1 MPAVGATSVNL
12 HQRTRDQA
20 ERNVES
26 KRAHRQGRV
35 EGHWFEKANDHAS
48 GAVPPRR
55 ARSVSATAAQSHSR
69 GLRLAI
75 ESTLGVTKARPLQSL
90 AAEAVHPVAQ
100 GPERGERSAAFSA
113 SSVCHAVTTSAAR
126 R

>member
-1 MPAVGATSVNL
+1 M
-12 HQRTRDQA
+12 RTVKA
-20 ERNVES
+20 EL
-26 KRAHRQGRV
+26 RAI
-35 EGHWFEKANDHAS
+35 WFEKANDHAS
-48 GAVPPRR
+48 DAVPPRR

-100 GPERGERSAAFSA
+100 GPERGK
-113 SSVCHAVTTSAAR
+113 R
-126 R
+126 RPKLTQP

>member
-12 HQRTRDQA
+12 HQPTRDQA

-55 ARSVSATAAQSHSR
+55 VRARRRRLPHHGLHRGRGR
-69 GLRLAI
+69 GLERKMLP
-75 ESTLGVTKARPLQSL
+75 LGG
-90 AAEAVHPVAQ
+90 AVS
-100 GPERGERSAAFSA
+100 ED
-113 SSVCHAVTTSAAR
+113 
-126 R
+126 

>member
-55 ARSVSATAAQSHSR
+55 ARSVSAPARSHSR

-75 ESTLGVTKARPLQSL
+75 ESTLGVTTARPLQSL
-90 AAEAVHPVAQ
+90 AAAAVHHVAQ
-100 GPERGERSAAFSA
+100 GPE
-113 SSVCHAVTTSAAR
+113 H
-126 R
+126 